1 MGLIHIVKLLHCSLI
16 ILSIAG
22 NMERLNFQ
30 KNNLVE
36 SRESN
41 PGQLGDKRKRAT
53 SNAYGASYPT
63 VLGSN
68 SCIDFAFE
76 SELVRWYRP
85 LGTDQWAYLK

>member
-1 MGLIHIVKLLHCSLI
+1 MGLINIVKLLHCSLI

-22 NMERLNFQ
+22 NMERINFQ
-30 KNNLVE
+30 KNNLGE

-53 SNAYGASYPT
+53 SGASYPT

-76 SELVRWYRP
+76 SELVR
-85 LGTDQWAYLK
+85 